1 MNKQFALKR
10 SVLAVALT
18 LGSAPLVSAQ
28 NTPGGTD
35 APQIQRVIV
44 TGSNIKRIDGE
55 TASPV
60 TVLKREDIEASGA
73 NTARQVLET
82 LTSFDSTTLTDNGSS
97 SSFAAGASGASLRG
111 LGKGATL
118 VLVNGRRV
126 SNYAFADGGKE
137 VFVNVDTIPAD
148 VIDRVEVLT
157 DGASAIYGSDAM
169 AGVINIITR
178 NTFKGLR
185 LSGNFQR
192 PENVGFGG
200 EQSAAITGGFGDLE
214 NDGFNVYAN
223 LEGYKRFG
231 YMQAD
236 VIASGVVPSWFKQY
250 VSPAYGDPSLISFP
264 GNINEPK
271 AANHGAIR
279 QAIAGC
285 PPSRVNAGGLCT
297 SDLNGLT
304 QTSDPA
310 KRLNFFS
317 QARFK
322 LGNDIRGFA
331 EVAYSHTESDYRLLP
346 YGNSAGSPSNWFDG
360 NTKTSQSVPK
370 PKLQVGNPAN
380 PFSFPVGIDYRF
392 LDDMDMWTR
401 IAKANQY
408 RAMAGL
414 NGTFGKGYDWEF
426 ALGRV
431 GADAKTRERWAD
443 RNTMPAAVESGEYK
457 IGGPNSPELLA
468 RMFPQLGTNAKISQD
483 FVDGKISG
491 ELMQLPAGP
500 LSFAFGGE
508 ARHEKMFLKSTDN
521 VVNAQI
527 IGRGSLWIDGQRNM
541 SALFAELNAPITKK
555 LELNGALRMDK
566 SQGFD
571 AHVSPKV
578 GLRYEATQSLMF
590 RGTFAGGFR
599 TPNIPETLGKVGLT
613 GFYNSTL
620 DPKRCETATRLRDIL
635 KTGDANDRNDATT
648 AYNSGCLTSV
658 PVMISSNPDLKPET
672 SRSMTLGFVWEPI
685 KAFNVSVDYYRIER
699 RDEIATRDVNYVLA
713 REGAA
718 GYENLIARNPVSDTD
733 RRLTDRANQLQ
744 PGANLAFPVGNIQ
757 SMLLSYENFGKTQ
770 VSGVDVDMKSRFR
783 VGDTATLNLGL
794 TNTLALTYRS
804 WDVDANAYR
813 PNTVGLRDTP
823 RLVSVFSAS
832 LKSGKLTST
841 IRVNRMS
848 AMSLNFDETDESTWS
863 EAACQARIKP
873 VGDLPCYRRAS
884 LRTDLNFAYDF
895 DKSTRMSF
903 FIRNAFL
910 DSAPIDLRSNP
921 YVLRPRSFRIDLEHA
936 FF

>member
-1 MNKQFALKR
+1 MQKQFALKR

-18 LGSAPLVSAQ
+18 LGGAPLVFAQ
-28 NTPGGTD
+28 NTQGATD

-60 TVLKREDIEASGA
+60 TVLKREDIEATGA

-97 SSFAAGASGASLRG
+97 SSFARGASGASLRG

-148 VIDRVEVLT
+148 VIDRVEVLM

-185 LSGNFQR
+185 LSGNIQR

-200 EQSAAITGGFGDLE
+200 EQTAAITGGFGDLE

-231 YMQAD
+231 YMQSD
-236 VIASGVVPSWFKQY
+236 VIASGIVPSWFKQY
-250 VSPAYGDPSLISFP
+250 VSPAYGDPSLTSFP

-271 AANHGAIR
+271 AANHAAIR
-279 QAIAGC
+279 RAVASC

-297 SDLNGLT
+297 TDLNGLT
-304 QTSDPA
+304 QSGDPS

-322 LGNDIRGFA
+322 LGSDIRGFA
-331 EVAYSHTESDYRLLP
+331 EIAYSHTESDYRLLP
-346 YGNSAGSPSNWFDG
+346 YGSAAGSPSNWFDG

-380 PFSFPVGIDYRF
+380 PYSFPVGIDYRF
-392 LDDMDMWTR
+392 LDDPNMWSQ

-408 RAMAGL
+408 RAMTGL
-414 NGTFGKGYDWEF
+414 NGTFSNGWDWEF
-426 ALGRV
+426 ALGRI
-431 GADAKTRERWAD
+431 GADAKSRERWAD

-483 FVDGKISG
+483 FIDGKFSG

-500 LSFAFGGE
+500 LSFALGAE
-508 ARHEKMFLKSTDN
+508 ARHESMYIRSTDN

-527 IGRGSLWIDGQRNM
+527 IGRGSLWIDGKRNM
-541 SALFAELNAPITKK
+541 SALYTELNAPITKK

-578 GLRYEATQSLMF
+578 GLRYEVTPSLMF

-620 DPKRCETATRLRDIL
+620 DPKRCAAATRMRDIL
-635 KTGDANDRNDATT
+635 KTGDTNDRNDATT

-658 PVMISSNPDLKPET
+658 PVMISSNPNLKPET
-672 SRSMTLGFVWEPI
+672 SRSVTLGLVYEPI
-685 KAFNVSVDYYRIER
+685 KAFNIAVDYYRIER
-699 RDEIATRDVNYVLA
+699 RDEINSRDVDYVLA

-733 RRLTDRANQLQ
+733 RRLADRANQLQ
-744 PGANLAFPVGNIQ
+744 PGANVAFPVGNIQ
-757 SMLLSYENFGKTQ
+757 SLLLSYENFGKTET
-770 VSGVDVDMKSRFR
+770 SGVDVDMKSRIKF
-783 VGDTATLNLGL
+783 GSFGTLNLGL
-794 TNTLALTYRS
+794 TNTLALTYRT
-804 WDVDANAYR
+804 WDIDANAYR
-813 PNTVGLRDTP
+813 PNTVGLRNTP

-832 LKSGKLTST
+832 LKSGKWTST
-841 IRVNRMS
+841 MRVNRTS
-848 AMSLNFDETDESTWS
+848 AMSLNSDETDESTWS

-873 VGDLPCYRRAS
+873 VGDVPCYRRAS
-884 LRTDLNFAYDF
+884 LRTDLNFVYDF
-895 DKSTRMSF
+895 DKNTRASF

-910 DSAPIDLRSNP
+910 DAAPIDLRTTP
-921 YVLRPRSFRIDLEHA
+921 YAIRPRSFRIDLEHT